1 MIYLN
6 NSNFKKE
13 VIESKIPVIID
24 FYADW
29 CMPCRMQAPVFEK
42 LSKEYEGKLKF
53 CKLNTDENQE
63 LSMTFG
69 IQGIPALVIVK
80 GNEELGRIVGFHPE
94 PLLKREIDKILNK
107 E

>member
-1 MIYLN
+1 MIHLN

-13 VIESKIPVIID
+13 VLESEIPVIID

-29 CMPCRMQAPVFEK
+29 CMPCRMQAPVFEE
-42 LSKEYEGKLKF
+42 LSKQYEGKLKF

-63 LSMTFG
+63 LSMAFN
-69 IQGIPALVIVK
+69 IQGIPALSIVK
-80 GNEELGRIVGFHPE
+80 GNEEIGRIVGFHPE
-94 PLLKREIDKILNK
+94 PLLKKEIDRILN